1 MERDYSNNKIQDFLK
16 PRRGKIQQGYY
27 SCKNPDKYVGDISK
41 IVFRSSWEFKFLRWC
56 DNTPSVIKF
65 SSEPMSIPY
74 MDPIDKRVHQYYID
88 FWVEMKEKDGHVGR
102 WLIEI
107 KPERNIIIPPEP
119 KNQTASALS
128 NHISQ
133 VKRVMKNIAKFQAA
147 RNFAKIQNMKF
158 AVLRLNRTTE
168 EFEFV
173 IWEKGAVNGI

>member
-1 MERDYSNNKIQDFLK
+1 
-16 PRRGKIQQGYY
+16 
-27 SCKNPDKYVGDISK
+27 
-41 IVFRSSWEFKFLRWC
+41 
-56 DNTPSVIKF
+56 
-65 SSEPMSIPY
+65 MSIPY